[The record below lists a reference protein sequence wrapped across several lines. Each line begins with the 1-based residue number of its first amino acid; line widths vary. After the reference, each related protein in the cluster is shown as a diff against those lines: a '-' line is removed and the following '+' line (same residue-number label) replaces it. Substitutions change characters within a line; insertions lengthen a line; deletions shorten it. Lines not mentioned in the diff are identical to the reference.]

1 MLSLCYSKP
10 GRPGRIL
17 TLDAAPR
24 HAGDDLLSEDQE
36 ENQHGY
42 NDDRSAGHLQIYL
55 GAHRIPEVE
64 QTDGHNLSLIHIS
77 CRLRPAQGNQ
87 EQYHR
92 RDGQDQRQVAHHL
105 LFHGRALLSCSR
117 LGYNT
122 ISHSVPLVSR
132 KIQMCIRDR
141 HSSA

>member
-42 NDDRSAGHLQIYL
+42 NDDRSAGHLQIHL

-64 QTDGHNLSLIHIS
+64 QTDGHNPVGIALGDHKGPDKEFHWLIKARIPMVAMAF
-77 CRLRPAQGNQ
+77 LFMGIMTF
-87 EQYHR
+87 
-92 RDGQDQRQVAHHL
+92 QR
-105 LFHGRALLSCSR
+105 
-117 LGYNT
+117 
-122 ISHSVPLVSR
+122 
-132 KIQMCIRDR
+132 
-141 HSSA
+141 

>member
-42 NDDRSAGHLQIYL
+42 NDDRSAGHLQIHL

-64 QTDGHNLSLIHIS
+64 QTDGQTKEFHWLIKARIPMVAMAF
-77 CRLRPAQGNQ
+77 LFMGIMTF
-87 EQYHR
+87 
-92 RDGQDQRQVAHHL
+92 QR
-105 LFHGRALLSCSR
+105 
-117 LGYNT
+117 
-122 ISHSVPLVSR
+122 
-132 KIQMCIRDR
+132 
-141 HSSA
+141 

>member
-64 QTDGHNLSLIHIS
+64 QTDGHN
-77 CRLRPAQGNQ
+77 PVG
-87 EQYHR
+87 HR
-92 RDGQDQRQVAHHL
+92 
-105 LFHGRALLSCSR
+105 SW
-117 LGYNT
+117 
-122 ISHSVPLVSR
+122 
-132 KIQMCIRDR
+132 
-141 HSSA
+141 